1 MLDTTTHVIKF
12 ADANTTPDSDE
23 LANLGPGCYVE
34 VKDGNNKYWAEI
46 QAINNESI
54 TGLIH
59 YELENS
65 IDESVDKTRPTS
77 EFNKDQIVNLGCD
90 NYCFC

>member
-1 MLDTTTHVIKF
+1 MLDSTTHVIHF
-12 ADANTTPDSDE
+12 SDGSSIPDSEE
-23 LANLGPGCYVE
+23 LENLGPGCYVE
-34 VKDGNNKYWAEI
+34 VKDGSNQYWAEI
-46 QAINNESI
+46 QKVDDEFI

-65 IDESVDKTRPTS
+65 VDGATKKEKRTGCFS
-77 EFNKDQIVNLGCD
+77 KNQIINLGCD